1 MTLVCVGTYTR
12 HGRSEG
18 IYVYRLDPVSGGL
31 THLATV
37 AGVQDPSYLAY
48 EPGRQTLYAVNAANQ
63 GGVSA
68 FAVNRAT
75 GQLTTLNQVALGGAT
90 PAHISIDPTAE
101 YLLAANYTGGTIAAV
116 PLRQDGSLGE
126 ASDIVRHA
134 GSGRHPTRQQ
144 EPHPHMIV
152 TDPKHQFV
160 LVPDL
165 GIDAV
170 VAYRL
175 DRSTGRLIP
184 QPEAGG
190 RLPPGAGPRHLAFGV
205 DGRFVYVIDELDSTM
220 AVFAYDAQAG
230 GMRQT
235 QIISTLPDDFSG
247 QSAPAAVVV
256 APSGRFVYGSNR
268 GHDSV
273 AGFSVDESSG
283 ELSSLGHTSTDGA
296 NPRDINIDPSGTFL
310 LAANQN
316 TDTIVT
322 LRVNTSTGALE
333 PTGQIASVPSPTRV
347 LFVPSLP

>member
-1 MTLVCVGTYTR
+1 MTLVYVGTYTR

-18 IYVYRLDPVSGGL
+18 IYVYRLDPLTGGL
-31 THLATV
+31 SHLATV
-37 AGVQDPSYLAY
+37 ADVRDPSYLAY
-48 EPGRQTLYAVNAANQ
+48 EPGRQTLYATNEVNQ

-75 GQLTTLNQVALGGAT
+75 GQLTSLNHVTLGGAS

-116 PLRQDGSLGE
+116 PIRSDGALGE
-126 ASDIVRHA
+126 ASDIVTHT
-134 GSGRHPTRQQ
+134 GSGPNPSRQQ

-152 TDPKHQFV
+152 TDPQGGFI

-170 VAYRL
+170 VGYRL
-175 DRSTGRLIP
+175 DRATGRFIP
-184 QPEAGG
+184 QPRAGG
-190 RLPPGAGPRHLAFGV
+190 RLPPGAGPRHLVFGTG
-205 DGRFVYVIDELDSTM
+205 GRYVYVIDELDSTV
-220 AVFAYDAQAG
+220 AVFAYDAATG
-230 GMRQT
+230 SMRQT
-235 QIISTLPDDFSG
+235 QIISTLPEGFSSE
-247 QSAPAAVVV
+247 SAPAAIVLS
-256 APSGRFVYGSNR
+256 PSGRFVYGSNR

-273 AGFSVDESSG
+273 AAFSVDESSG
-283 ELSSLGHTSTDGA
+283 ELSSLGQTSTGGA

-316 TDTIVT
+316 TDSVVT
-322 LRVNTSTGALE
+322 FRLDPSTGALE
-333 PTGQIASVPSPTRV
+333 PTGQMASVPSPARV